1 MDPEITPNPA
11 QQQLRSIIEIALRL
25 GLLLVLLLWGLQI
38 ILPFVDMLA
47 WAAII
52 AIALYPL
59 HLKLRTLLGNR
70 KNLAAT
76 LLTLSAIAILVVPV
90 VQVTIA
96 SVDSSRELAEQWR
109 EGTLHVPRPSEKV
122 KEWPLIGNKVYAGW
136 MDASQNLKATIVKF
150 EPELKELGGKLLGI
164 VASTGGTILK
174 FVFSF
179 IVAGVLMATADATSN
194 FTGRLGRRLL
204 GEQGQD
210 YASLIVKTIR
220 SVAQGVLGIAI
231 IQSLAAAVALVI
243 MDVPLAALW
252 AAAVLIFA
260 IVQLPTILVLGPL
273 MVWSFSAYDTTAATI
288 FTVWLLFVGFLDNIL
303 KPLLLGR
310 GVEIPMLVIL
320 IGAIGGMIASGI
332 IGLFVGAVVL
342 ALIYR
347 LFIAWMNTAS
357 TGSDTPAAASG
368 NA

>member
-1 MDPEITPNPA
+1 MEPDAEPDATP
-11 QQQLRSIIEIALRL
+11 QQLRRIIEIALRL
-25 GLLLVLLLWGLQI
+25 GLLLVLLIWGLRI

-59 HLKLRTLLGNR
+59 HLRLRALLGDR

-76 LLTLSAIAILVVPV
+76 LLTLAALAIMVVPV

-109 EGTLHVPRPSEKV
+109 QGTLHVPKPSEKV
-122 KEWPLIGNKVYAGW
+122 KDWPLVGNRVYAAW
-136 MDASQNLKATIVKF
+136 MEASQNLKETIVRF
-150 EPELKELGGKLLGI
+150 EPELRELGGKLLAI

-179 IVAGVLMATADATSN
+179 IVAGALMATGDASSG
-194 FTGRLGRRLL
+194 FARQLGTRLL
-204 GEQGQD
+204 GEEGQD

-220 SVAQGVLGIAI
+220 SVAQGILGIAI
-231 IQSLAAAVALVI
+231 IQAIAAGVALVV
-243 MDVPLAALW
+243 MGVPLAVLW
-252 AAAVLIFA
+252 AAAVLICA
-260 IVQLPTILVLGPL
+260 IVQLPTILVLAPL
-273 MVWSFSAYDTTAATI
+273 MVWSFSAYDATAATL
-288 FTVWLLFVGFLDNIL
+288 FTVGLLFVGFLDNIL

-320 IGAIGGMIASGI
+320 FGAIGGMIASGI
-332 IGLFVGAVVL
+332 IGLFVGSVVL

-347 LFIAWMNTAS
+347 LFIAWIRPAQPES
-357 TGSDTPAAASG
+357 PAAPAAG
-368 NA
+368 GTE